1 MLDICTIGHLSLDKV
16 VTPQS
21 IKYMPGGTSFYFSK
35 ALVHSA
41 VTYGLVTAL
50 APQEH
55 QIVDDLRAEG
65 ITIYTLPSSHTVYFE
80 NIYSADQNHRDQNV
94 LAKAAPFTTA
104 QMPDVQAKIFHL
116 GPLLADDIPVNLL
129 ADLSEKGLV
138 SLDIQ
143 GYLRHVINRKVVYR
157 DWAEKR
163 DALPNVGILKANQFE
178 MEVITGRKNVRE
190 GARYLADLGVPEVI
204 ITLGSEGSLI
214 FTQSTFYQIPAFKPK
229 AVVDA
234 TGCGDTY
241 MAGYL
246 SKRVK
251 GAQVE
256 EAGEFGAAMATLKIG
271 LFGPFSGPPALV
283 TELLQPSHLK
293 A

>member
-21 IKYMPGGTSFYFSK
+21 VTYMPGGTSFYFSK
-35 ALVHSA
+35 ALVHSPIR
-41 VTYGLVTAL
+41 YGLITAL

-55 QIVDDLRAEG
+55 TIVDQLRAEG
-65 ITIYTLPSSHTVYFE
+65 VTVYAQPSSHTVHFE
-80 NIYSADQNHRDQNV
+80 NIYGTDQNHRDQHVLEKADPFSIAQLPDIKANV
-94 LAKAAPFTTA
+94 
-104 QMPDVQAKIFHL
+104 FHL
-116 GPLLADDIPVNLL
+116 GPLLDDDIPVDLL
-129 ADLSEKGLV
+129 ERLARRSLI
-138 SLDIQ
+138 SLDVQ
-143 GYLRHVINRKVVYR
+143 GYLRHVVDQDVVYH
-157 DWAEKR
+157 DWADKR
-163 DALPNVGILKANQFE
+163 AMLPKVHFLKANEFE
-178 MEVITGRKNVRE
+178 MEVLTGLTDAHE
-190 GARYLADLGVPEVI
+190 GARYLADLGVREVI
-204 ITLGSEGSLI
+204 ITLGSEGSLVL
-214 FTQSTFYQIPAFKPK
+214 TQGTFYEIPAFMPG

-251 GAQVE
+251 GASVE

-271 LFGPFSGPPALV
+271 SFGPFSGHYSRV
-283 TELLQPSHLK
+283 DQLLQQV